1 MKSSGDMNIKFG
13 TDCCGF
19 TGNGIESAAS
29 GNKSS
34 FTKDANMINR
44 EAKMGA
50 MIESASNKKGSL
62 VTGVGSMNSMA
73 DDTALIK
80 KY

>member
-1 MKSSGDMNIKFG
+1 MKQPGDMNLKFG
-13 TDCCGF
+13 ADCCGF

-29 GNKSS
+29 GNKAS
-34 FTKDANMINR
+34 FTKDAGMINR

-50 MIESASNKKGSL
+50 MIEAAANKKGSL

-73 DDTALIK
+73 DDNSLIK

>member
-1 MKSSGDMNIKFG
+1 MKQSGDMNMKFG

-19 TGNGIESAAS
+19 TGNGIENAAS

-34 FTKDANMINR
+34 FTKDAGMINR

-50 MIESASNKKGSL
+50 MIKSDPSKKASL

-73 DDTALIK
+73 DDNSLIK

>member
-1 MKSSGDMNIKFG
+1 MKQAGDMNLKFEA
-13 TDCCGF
+13 DCCGF
-19 TGNGIESAAS
+19 MGSGIKEAAS

-34 FTKDANMINR
+34 FTKDANMIKR

-50 MIESASNKKGSL
+50 LIESDASKGGSL

-73 DDTALIK
+73 NDTSLIK